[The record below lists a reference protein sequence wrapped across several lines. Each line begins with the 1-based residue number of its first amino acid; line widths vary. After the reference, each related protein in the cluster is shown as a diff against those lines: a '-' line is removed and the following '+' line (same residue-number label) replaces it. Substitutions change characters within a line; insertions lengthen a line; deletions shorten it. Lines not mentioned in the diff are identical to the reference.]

1 MPAGLISQPVFVIKP
16 QDGDASNRQQWS
28 GLSTLIFLY
37 AAIGIS
43 DTPAGHARYFD
54 PKATFDLLTC
64 CLGMSPLAEEY
75 RRKAQVAEALAEAM
89 QDQIAKKIHLEA
101 AVRWHQLADQV
112 EENHW

>member
-1 MPAGLISQPVFVIKP
+1 
-16 QDGDASNRQQWS
+16 
-28 GLSTLIFLY
+28 
-37 AAIGIS
+37 
-43 DTPAGHARYFD
+43 
-54 PKATFDLLTC
+54 
-64 CLGMSPLAEEY
+64 MSPLAEEY